1 MGHWQ
6 LAIDFG
12 TTNTAAAILRDG
24 VAVPLRLSTSGD
36 QMPSGVLARPD
47 GSLLVGEAAH
57 NEAAMHLESFEPNPK
72 YRLGEEAIYLAERD
86 WSPVELVR
94 AVLVRVRET
103 AQRTSGG
110 VTQTSVVL
118 THPAAWEQH
127 LRDRLRD
134 AALLAG
140 FTDVKL
146 ISEPI
151 AAARWYAA
159 RHRDDGSNGHGVIEQ
174 GSTIGVFDFGGGTC
188 DVAVLRATD
197 DRAEEFEVLAS
208 GGDSYLGG
216 EEIDRVLMEWALD
229 AALEDVGA
237 ETRGRIEQDRG
248 GRDWFTFR
256 DLVRRAKHTLSE
268 ADSAGIPISFAEV
281 SRSLRITRTEF
292 DDLVSP
298 QMDRAMDLT
307 REVFAAAETTPEHL
321 ATLPGDAVGMYL
333 TGGSATIPVVQERMH
348 ALLDRSPAR
357 LDDPK
362 TVVPRGALI
371 APRVEAD
378 RPTATVQPPTSGG
391 PSRVRMEVDHRR
403 QVEQEARGPGAD
415 GIPDRV
421 AGLEREIFRLRAAL
435 DEREAR
441 LARQAAPAVAPAP
454 TPAPLPPARTTRPSP
469 RVAPPSSPTATAA
482 PRAAP
487 ATPRRRGVWR
497 VLFGLLFGGLGAML
511 AYVGTF
517 GGYQAW
523 VNGAD
528 DEFSFAI
535 GTTIVGLVL
544 LLVARRLL
552 RRPRGARR

>member
-118 THPAAWEQH
+118 THPAAWEHH

-216 EEIDRVLMEWALD
+216 EEIDRVLMDWALD
-229 AALEDVGA
+229 TALEDVGT
-237 ETRGRIEQDRG
+237 ETRGRLEQDRG

-307 REVFAAAETTPEHL
+307 REVFAAADTTPEHL

-371 APRVEAD
+371 APRVEVD
-378 RPTATVQPPTSGG
+378 RPAATVEPPTSGG

-403 QVEQEARGPGAD
+403 QVEQEARGPAD

-421 AGLEREIFRLRAAL
+421 ADLEREISRLRAAL
-435 DEREAR
+435 DERESR
-441 LARQAAPAVAPAP
+441 LARQVAPAAAPAPAP
-454 TPAPLPPARTTRPSP
+454 
-469 RVAPPSSPTATAA
+469 
-482 PRAAP
+482 AP
-487 ATPRRRGVWR
+487 ATPRGRGVWR
-497 VLFGLLFGGLGAML
+497 VLFGLLFGGAGAML

-523 VNGAD
+523 VDGAD
-528 DEFSFAI
+528 EEFSFAI
-535 GTTIVGLVL
+535 GATIVGLVL
-544 LLVARRLL
+544 LLIARRLL
-552 RRPRGARR
+552 RRPKGGRR